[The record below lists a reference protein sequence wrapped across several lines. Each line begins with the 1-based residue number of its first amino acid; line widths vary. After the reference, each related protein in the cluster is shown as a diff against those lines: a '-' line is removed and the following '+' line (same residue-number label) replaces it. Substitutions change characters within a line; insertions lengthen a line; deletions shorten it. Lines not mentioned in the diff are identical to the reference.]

1 MNTLRFSQ
9 TLATCV
15 AMAGIVSNAFS
26 AAPAAGEIIR
36 GPVFAG
42 TIRGKKSD
50 EPIAM
55 RGLVITVGDTNKA
68 YVCYDNDL
76 MRLSMAWTGNMLEFG
91 NTQTQI
97 AWPPP
102 PKVNGTTVIEAA
114 AGPGWAM
121 NGNFTDPR
129 VKGQG
134 PLPREWAKY
143 RGYYQSGTDV
153 VISYTVGNTEVLE
166 MPGYDSVAGVFTR
179 AFLVGPSQTA
189 QTLSIC
195 RAGSSSEKPVALEP
209 SNDPGI
215 NFVVAD
221 GDNKIAVGL
230 TWAAKGLKFTSS
242 KDDVRLVI
250 PASTKATTFRLAIRP
265 VASKEDVTA
274 FKSYLVNSTPVPD
287 LKKLTTGGPTLW
299 NQLVET
305 KGSVGTEKGAYVVD
319 TITEPVSNPWNAKT
333 FFGGVDFLPDGRAVI
348 CAFHGDVWIVS
359 GIDNKLQNLRWK
371 RFATG
376 LFQPLGVKVSN
387 GKIYVLGR
395 DQITILH
402 DLNKDGEA
410 DYYENFNNDTV
421 VTANYHEFCLDLHT
435 DSKGNFYY
443 AKGAPW
449 PPDVSSPHQGTM
461 LRVLYDGSKLDVI
474 ATGLRAPNGSAVGPH
489 DEITVSDNQGH
500 WMPSSKL
507 NLVQQGGFYGMV
519 PAAQRPIAFRKG
531 ENEYITNPSDPGVR
545 AEMKQKFWDNGS
557 PIPASYDKPM
567 AWLPMN
573 MDNSSGGQAWVTSKK
588 WGPFENHLLFMSY
601 GKCTLFNVMTEVV
614 DGVTQAGMVQFPFK
628 FVSGVMRGRF
638 NPVDGQLYLAGLRG
652 WQNAASRDGGF
663 YRVRYTGETVTMPI
677 SLSTKTTG
685 VEYTFATALDP
696 KSAADAQNYAVEM
709 WNYRYSGGYGSP
721 EISVLDPSKSTHDK
735 LEVKATQLSP
745 DGKKL
750 FLEIPG
756 LKACDQLKVKINI
769 AAANGAPISHDVYQT
784 IYKLGAAPI
793 VKP

>member
-1 MNTLRFSQ
+1 MNTLRLSQ
-9 TLATCV
+9 SLATCV
-15 AMAGIVSNAFS
+15 ALAGIVSNAFS
-26 AAPAAGEIIR
+26 AAPAGEIIR

-102 PKVNGTTVIEAA
+102 PKVNGTPVLEAA

-121 NGNFTDPR
+121 KNSFTDLRPHQ
-129 VKGQG
+129 QG
-134 PLPREWAKY
+134 PLPRDWAKY

-153 VISYTVGNTEVLE
+153 VVSYTVGQTEILE
-166 MPGYDSVAGVFTR
+166 MPGYSSDSGVFTR
-179 AFLVGPSQTA
+179 TFLMGPSQTA

-195 RAGSSSEKPVALEP
+195 RSGASSGKPVTLEP
-209 SNDPGI
+209 SKDQDLNY
-215 NFVVAD
+215 VVAN
-221 GDNKIAVGL
+221 GDSKLAVGL
-230 TWAAKGLKFTSS
+230 NGAAKGIKFIAGQ
-242 KDDVRLVI
+242 DDVRLTI
-250 PASTKATTFRLAIRP
+250 PASTKPTAFRIAIRP
-265 VASKEDVTA
+265 ISGADDLTT
-274 FKSYLVNSTPVPD
+274 FKSYLVNSSPVQD
-287 LKKLTTGGPTLW
+287 LKKLTAGGPTLW
-299 NQLVET
+299 NQVVET
-305 KGSVGTEKGAYVVD
+305 KGSVSTEKGAYVVD
-319 TITEPVSNPWNAKT
+319 TITEPTSNPWNAKT
-333 FFGGVDFLPDGRAVI
+333 FFGGFDFLPDGRAVI
-348 CAFHGDVWIVS
+348 CTFHGDVWMVS
-359 GIDNKLQNLRWK
+359 GIDDKLKNLRWK

-376 LFQPLGVKVSN
+376 LFQPLGVKVYN
-387 GKIYVLGR
+387 GQVFVLGR

-402 DLNKDGEA
+402 DLNGDGEA
-410 DYYENFNNDTV
+410 DFYENFNNDTV
-421 VTANYHEFCLDLHT
+421 ITANYHEFCLDLNT
-435 DSKGNFYY
+435 DSKGNFYF

-507 NLVQQGGFYGMV
+507 NLIKQGGFYGMV
-519 PAAQRPIAFRKG
+519 PAAQRPIPFLKG

-557 PIPASYDKPM
+557 PIPVGYDKPM

-573 MDNSSGGQAWVTSKK
+573 MDNSSGGQAWVTGRK

-601 GKCTLFNVMTEVV
+601 GKCTLFNVMSEVV

-628 FVSGVMRGRF
+628 FLSGVMRGRF
-638 NPVDGQLYLAGLRG
+638 NPVDGQLYLCGLRG
-652 WQNAASRDGGF
+652 WQNAATRDGGF
-663 YRVRYTGETVTMPI
+663 YRVRYTGEPVTMPVA
-677 SLSTKTTG
+677 LSTKTTG
-685 VEYTFATALDP
+685 VELTFATNLDP
-696 KSAADAQNYAVEM
+696 KSAADGQNYAVEM
-709 WNYRYSGGYGSP
+709 WNYRYTGGYGSP
-721 EISVLDPSKSTHDK
+721 EVSVLDPNKTSHDK
-735 LEVKATQLSP
+735 LEVKTAQVSP
-745 DGKKL
+745 DGRKL

-756 LKACDQLKVKINI
+756 LKPCDQLKIKINI
-769 AAANGAPISHDVYQT
+769 TAADGAPVAHEVYST
-784 IYKLGAAPI
+784 IYKLGVPT
-793 VKP
+793 VKR